1 MKLPSKLFTYNEST
15 LSKLVPVLKSLK
27 EKNCS
32 PTNLYKKNK
41 KLFKNTSDFTECL
54 DLLFV
59 LGKIKFNQNSEK
71 IELCSNTLN
80 VKNL

>member
-32 PTNLYKKNK
+32 PSNLYKKK
-41 KLFKNTSDFTECL
+41 QKTF
-54 DLLFV
+54 
-59 LGKIKFNQNSEK
+59 
-71 IELCSNTLN
+71 
-80 VKNL
+80 